1 MQGMPGVGV
10 PIKRQ
15 AIDTSKGIPMFNPA
29 AYQQLAY
36 AQQQPAYMPS
46 VSCKLSTT
54 VYLYTSHTCY
64 DFLMKPKKRFFLNSS
79 LVSSNCLIIMM
90 MIRRV
95 VLFAANSSDAQSNVS
110 IAK

>member
-1 MQGMPGVGV
+1 MPGVGV

-54 VYLYTSHTCY
+54 VYLYSSHTCY
-64 DFLMKPKKRFFLNSS
+64 DFLMKPKNFFF
-79 LVSSNCLIIMM
+79 SNCLVLIIIIIMMIM